1 MKAFDF
7 FKKLNELNYIFT
19 ARPDKMGL
27 FFEVAPYTNTDRKY
41 SAFTPFKEIES
52 GRYDLEADLEDT
64 FDTFIEW
71 INDDEGEL

>member
-7 FKKLNELNYIFT
+7 FKKLNELGYTFT
-19 ARPDKMGL
+19 ARPDEKCL
-27 FFEVAPYTNTDRKY
+27 HYEVTPSTNTDRKY

-71 INDDEGEL
+71 IEEDEGEL